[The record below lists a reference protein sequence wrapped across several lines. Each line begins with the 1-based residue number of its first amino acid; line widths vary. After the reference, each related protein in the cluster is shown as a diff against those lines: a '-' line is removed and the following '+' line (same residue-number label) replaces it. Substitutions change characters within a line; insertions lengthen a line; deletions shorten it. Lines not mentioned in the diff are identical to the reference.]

1 MKKLSLVL
9 FIVSLAFIF
18 NSVACT
24 ASSLEDVENDASR
37 GIQKAQCELGCALWS
52 GIFGNIPENN
62 YRKITRNANQAFDWL
77 TKGTDLTVHGEPTE
91 STYSF
96 IVDALNALGSYYEV
110 EAADMAQAK
119 LYYKKSADL
128 FVKFDGEF
136 VGTIAGRNYIR
147 LVAEE

>member
-52 GIFGNIPENN
+52 GTFGNIAEEN
-62 YRKITRNANQAFDWL
+62 YRSIPRNVNKACNLLKQGVDSD
-77 TKGTDLTVHGEPTE
+77 THGEPTE

-119 LYYKKSADL
+119 LYYKRSADL

-136 VGTIAGRNYIR
+136 AGTIAGRNYMR